1 MKKNK
6 KKILI
11 PIISV
16 ILILLVLGII
26 VFNMNKTTTKITLD
40 INPSIELLLHKD
52 KVKKVIPL
60 NDDAEKVIPNKLE
73 GKTFTNALDMITK
86 KLIENEYI
94 RDNEVTI
101 ILYSEGELSS
111 KKVEE
116 KVLSSFIN
124 QDIKTE
130 VIIISKLTKE
140 DKTLAKKYNITPAKA
155 AYINKVKKGKNI
167 DAKDLVDKSI
177 MELKNTKQTGYYC
190 ESGYKL
196 EGNRCLKEV
205 GREKP
210 IDGEICPSGS
220 NEYNGVCYEESNPI
234 VSNEIGCEVDSTL
247 ENGKCI
253 RRDEHKAIGECAN
266 GDYNSDVDACSEKE
280 YIGDAYQYCRIT
292 PGEDLLYNG
301 RCLGRKPTINGGC
314 LGSDQVINGW
324 CYDTSPSSGYAA
336 EWVCPD
342 GTFLSNAD
350 GSLKS
355 EDKKCYKEKLVK
367 NVIYK
372 CEEGYKL
379 EGNMCVRVQKYAPEP
394 KIYCSD
400 GYTLTPNR
408 NCLNLNKAVDKV
420 GGKVCSN
427 EHARYENNMC
437 IIYEDIDAKES

>member
-11 PIISV
+11 PIISAL
-16 ILILLVLGII
+16 LILLVIGII

-52 KVKKVIPL
+52 KVKKVVPL
-60 NDDAEKVIPNKLE
+60 NEDAKKVIPNKLE
-73 GKTFTNALDMITK
+73 GKTFTNALDIITE
-86 KLIENEYI
+86 KLIENEFI

-130 VIIISKLTKE
+130 VITISKLTKE

-167 DAKDLVDKSI
+167 DPKYLVDKSI
-177 MELKNTKQTGYYC
+177 MELKETKNNGFYC
-190 ESGYKL
+190 DVGYKL
-196 EGNRCLKEV
+196 EGSRCLKEV

-210 IDGEICPSGS
+210 VDGEICPQGS
-220 NEYNGVCYEESNPI
+220 NEHNGVCYKQIEPI
-234 VSNEIGCEVDSTL
+234 FSKELVCFEGVLKD
-247 ENGKCI
+247 GKCI
-253 RRDEHKAIGECAN
+253 RKEEHNATGECAN
-266 GDYNSDVDACSEKE
+266 GEYRSEEEVCIEKE
-280 YIGDAYQYCRIT
+280 YTGDAYQYCRIT

-324 CYDTSPSSGYAA
+324 CYDTSPTSGYEA

-350 GSLKS
+350 GTLLN
-355 EDKKCYKEKLVK
+355 EDKKCYTEKKVK
-367 NVIYK
+367 NVVYK
-372 CEEGYKL
+372 CEEGFKL
-379 EGNMCVRVQKYAPEP
+379 EGNKCTQVQKSNPEP
-394 KIYCSD
+394 KISCPE
-400 GYTLTPNR
+400 GYTLTEER
-408 NCLNLNKAVDKV
+408 NCLNLNKPMDKV

-427 EHARYENNMC
+427 EHARYENNTC
-437 IIYEDIDAKES
+437 VIYEEVEAKE